1 MDKHTL
7 KKKLEENSELQIVDI
22 REPFEHEEGYISEVN
37 IPLAQMMERIKEFDL
52 KQEIIIYCNSGKK
65 SEALKFMISKTYS
78 INTID
83 HLEDGYQSWIES

>member
-22 REPFEHEEGYISEVN
+22 REPFEHEEGFISDLN
-37 IPLAQMMERIKEFDL
+37 IPIAQMMERIKELDL

-83 HLEDGYQSWIES
+83 HLEGGYQSWIES

>member
-22 REPFEHEEGYISEVN
+22 REPFEHEEGFISELN
-37 IPLAQMMERIKEFDL
+37 IPLAQMMERIKELDL

-83 HLEDGYQSWIES
+83 HLEGGYQSWIES